1 MTEKMQTE
9 NNIDGTKR
17 YKKVM
22 VIDDTFVDRFIAEKI
37 MNQYGFAEEI
47 IMKDSAAGALEY
59 LTDCVKNNEAFP
71 QLIFLDIR
79 MPGMDGFGFLEEY
92 EKLPAEIKS
101 NCIIIMLYTLL
112 QRGEREKAEQ
122 NPYVKMILDK
132 PLDKEKLEML
142 FTKINP

>member
-9 NNIDGTKR
+9 NNIYGTKR

-22 VIDDTFVDRFIAEKI
+22 VIDDTFVDRYISERI
-37 MNQYGFAEEI
+37 MKQNNFAEEI
-47 IMKDSAAGALEY
+47 IQKDSAASAMEY
-59 LTDCVKNNEAFP
+59 LADCIKNNEAFP

-112 QRGEREKAEQ
+112 QRGEKEKAEQ
-122 NPYVKMILDK
+122 NPYVKMIMDK
-132 PLDKEKLEML
+132 PLDKEKQEML
-142 FTKINP
+142 S